1 MYTTGTATKPRRTP
15 ATYGKASRRT
25 LEAYQSIPSGKAG
38 SYYGDHGNA
47 NKKAVI
53 GQISKAGAAKS
64 HKVQSGSLQT
74 SMGTFQPQ
82 GFAFNKAR
90 EGSATPGSTATPS
103 VASPKNNDIYDV
115 PSSDEGSASSLE
127 LRGDGSRKRRKVD
140 KVATKELPDAVW
152 DDASL
157 QQHIA
162 AEMGEATPRLI
173 SLLEQQSSVNSQ
185 SFKGRANPVSDA
197 ARVPSEQSKVQ
208 SSHSAGNRTAKV
220 TKRPASAAGMNQ
232 SRPRT
237 VLEQLVPA
245 VQGGTKARPQ
255 AAEPPLSK
263 GDCESSISSKRTPK
277 QPEIPPIDMDISSI
291 RADGPRTPRKAFVSE
306 YDLVATR
313 GAELHPLKVGAQRLS
328 SPGQLNILGLQIEPF
343 STGSKRGPTSGRGSY
358 LGHRLQ
364 HSTTPRT
371 KLKDRLHRGS
381 KPAHLSSE
389 DNDED
394 AEYSNDQS
402 SDSSFKRIP
411 INQQLRHNGVK
422 PSRNTSREHSQQ
434 PQSSQAVPRTQNG
447 GPKITYSRQRSYLTE
462 SDVNEAVITLSD
474 LGSEEISSGHSRTR
488 PGPPELQLM
497 QGLPEESDGI
507 PDSQAGAPKSIHELR
522 EAGTNA
528 RLLRDIEALL
538 DDIDSGNSVS
548 IAVKRSG
555 LMDIATKLQQPE
567 FCRRFLDNSLETR
580 LFSQFGQSN
589 DVVADILL
597 MGALLPIM
605 ANSSS
610 PHVLS
615 QLRDSGAVDFLGR
628 QFSNSQDLAAM
639 VRSRGLKMS
648 KVLQADIGSFCASL
662 MVSSAWRNGRPSQ
675 ITGRVVSLQCL
686 EYIVRHLRE
695 AGSTSDLLPQLLV
708 DRLLNILALNREAFS
723 SPALVQ
729 NQITD
734 TQLALSILESSTIT
748 QPVSCGGKHVPWS
761 IECLE
766 KMENFLTLVQE
777 CSGEGHEKLRTLAL
791 RLCLNLTNNSRSR
804 CEAFSTSGIIVS
816 SLAVIETSFQHLSA
830 GLTGE
835 AQAMTLDN
843 LVLSLG
849 LLINLAEWSKSSREL
864 YMTKHEG
871 TAAPLDR
878 LSRLFQANLART
890 SEVWIPPLSSH
901 YDFTR
906 S

>member
-1 MYTTGTATKPRRTP
+1 MYTTGTATKPRRKP
-15 ATYGKASRRT
+15 ATYGKASSRT

-38 SYYGDHGNA
+38 NYYGDHGNT

-53 GQISKAGAAKS
+53 GQVSKAGAAKT

-82 GFAFNKAR
+82 GFAPSKAR

-115 PSSDEGSASSLE
+115 PSSDEGSATSLE
-127 LRGDGSRKRRKVD
+127 LRGNGSRKRRKVD
-140 KVATKELPDAVW
+140 KVATKEPPDAGW

-162 AEMGEATPRLI
+162 AEMGEATPQLI
-173 SLLEQQSSVNSQ
+173 SLLGQQSSVNSQ
-185 SFKGRANPVSDA
+185 SFQGRAKPVSDA
-197 ARVPSEQSKVQ
+197 ARVPSEQSKVRPN
-208 SSHSAGNRTAKV
+208 HSAGNRTAKV
-220 TKRPASAAGMNQ
+220 TKRPASAARMNQ

-237 VLEQLVPA
+237 VIEHLVPA
-245 VQGGTKARPQ
+245 VQGGTKARSQ

-277 QPEIPPIDMDISSI
+277 QPEIPPIDMDISSTK
-291 RADGPRTPRKAFVSE
+291 ADGPRTPRKAFVSE
-306 YDLVATR
+306 YNLVATR
-313 GAELHPLKVGAQRLS
+313 GAQLHPLEVEAQRLS

-343 STGSKRGPTSGRGSY
+343 STGSKRSPTSGRGSH

-364 HSTTPRT
+364 HSATPRT

-381 KPAHLSSE
+381 KPAHLSRE

-394 AEYSNDQS
+394 AENSNDQS
-402 SDSSFKRIP
+402 SDSSFERIP

-422 PSRNTSREHSQQ
+422 PSRNTSRVHSQQ
-434 PQSSQAVPRTQNG
+434 PQSSQAAPRTQNG
-447 GPKITYSRQRSYLTE
+447 GPKFTYSRQRSYLTE
-462 SDVNEAVITLSD
+462 IDVDEAVMTLSD
-474 LGSEEISSGHSRTR
+474 LGSQEVSSGRSRTR
-488 PGPPELQLM
+488 LGPPELQTM
-497 QGLPEESDGI
+497 QSLPGELDGI

-528 RLLRDIEALL
+528 RLLRDIESLL
-538 DDIDSGNSVS
+538 DDIDSGSSVT

-555 LMDIATKLQQPE
+555 LLDVATKLQQPE
-567 FCRRFLDNSLETR
+567 FCRRFLDNGLETR
-580 LFSQFGQSN
+580 LFFQFGQSI
-589 DVVADILL
+589 DVVANILL

-615 QLRDSGAVDFLGR
+615 QLRDCGAVDFLGR
-628 QFSNSQDLAAM
+628 QFYNSQDLAAM

-662 MVSSAWRNGRPSQ
+662 MVSSAWRNGRPTQ
-675 ITGRVVSLQCL
+675 ITGRVISLQCL

-695 AGSTSDLLPQLLV
+695 AGSTSELLPQLLV
-708 DRLLNILALNREAFS
+708 DRLLNTLALNQEAFS

-748 QPVSCGGKHVPWS
+748 QPVSSGGKHLPWS

-777 CSGEGHEKLRTLAL
+777 CSGEGLEKLRTLAL

-804 CEAFSTSGIIVS
+804 CEAFSTPGIIKS
-816 SLAVIETSFQHLSA
+816 SLAVIEISFQHLSA

-835 AQAMTLDN
+835 AQAITLDN

-864 YMTKHEG
+864 YMTKDEG

-890 SEVWIPPLSSH
+890 SEV
-901 YDFTR
+901 
-906 S
+906 